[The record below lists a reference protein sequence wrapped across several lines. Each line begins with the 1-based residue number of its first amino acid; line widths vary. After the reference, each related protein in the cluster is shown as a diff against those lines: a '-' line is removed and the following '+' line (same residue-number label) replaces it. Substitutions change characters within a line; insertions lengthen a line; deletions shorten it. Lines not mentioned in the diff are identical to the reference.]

1 MANVCQQRS
10 LPAQSLLT
18 CAYLSQDTRR
28 LPKGR
33 SLTEADARE
42 IDDAQLLMCAEK
54 EVGMLVDLYDI
65 DNKISKETK
74 EFFTKKGKMLAYT
87 KAVAIVQKEKQDNLP
102 GGFFSSFI
110 KPIYPVRTFESKQ
123 LALTWLKT
131 LKD

>member
-1 MANVCQQRS
+1 MKDFIDFKKVS
-10 LPAQSLLT
+10 VELLENEILCT
-18 CAYLSQDTRR
+18 HYKNGFTI
-28 LPKGR
+28 
-33 SLTEADARE
+33 TEADARE

-65 DNKISKETK
+65 DNKISKEAK

-110 KPIYPVRTFESKQ
+110 KPIYPVRT
-123 LALTWLKT
+123 LNRNNWH
-131 LKD
+131 